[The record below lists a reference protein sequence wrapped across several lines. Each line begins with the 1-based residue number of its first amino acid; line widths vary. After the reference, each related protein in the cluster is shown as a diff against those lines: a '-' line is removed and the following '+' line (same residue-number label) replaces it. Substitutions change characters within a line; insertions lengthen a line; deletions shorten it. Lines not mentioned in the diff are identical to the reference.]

1 MSCTP
6 IVEVLAL
13 VFEAWVRDAA
23 MLARVAVSH
32 STPRLAQSSVVR
44 AGRRYWIVT
53 HLGSL
58 YLQR

>member
-44 AGRRYWIVT
+44 AGRR
-53 HLGSL
+53 H
-58 YLQR
+58 